1 MLLKKKDWFI
11 KLLTAHI
18 QNRFVINDRRSIEC
32 FLVKVFPVNY
42 SRAEVSMVKLI
53 FFISGFVSVN
63 GVGRFYLF
71 LFLKRAIPYN
81 AKTSNFQIWSY
92 LPSILDFPQSTQHLT
107 CQPSTGLSHK
117 IKSALACCRLVHPQ
131 YLCIKFK
138 YALLS
143 NFRSCHRF
151 IAASFA

>member
-1 MLLKKKDWFI
+1 MSSHKTDQDLMLLKKKDWFI

-71 LFLKRAIPYN
+71 LFLKRAIP
-81 AKTSNFQIWSY
+81 
-92 LPSILDFPQSTQHLT
+92 
-107 CQPSTGLSHK
+107 
-117 IKSALACCRLVHPQ
+117 
-131 YLCIKFK
+131 
-138 YALLS
+138 
-143 NFRSCHRF
+143 
-151 IAASFA
+151 